1 MPSVLKLSTTPLE
14 ENIEDYRIGLIGT
27 NIRGVGG
34 MTFGVIWVS
43 AHPAKFI

>member
-1 MPSVLKLSTTPLE
+1 MGLEGGYNLSTLGGVVTQTLGG
-14 ENIEDYRIGLIGT
+14 YR
-27 NIRGVGG
+27 R